1 MLIADRGSAATT
13 GAESIFAEML
23 ADVLRVDRV
32 SVDSHF
38 FDELGA
44 DSLGMAH
51 SCARVRKRGD
61 LPSVSMKDISR
72 YPTIRSLAAALADVA
87 PSSPRP
93 AVPAAIEPPTP
104 TSTREYILCGV
115 LQGLFFLAYSYL
127 AVLAIDTGYAWV
139 SAGSSAVEMYLRLV
153 LAGSGAFLV
162 VCAVPIAAKW
172 VLIGRWKAQ
181 QIRLWSLAYVR
192 FWIVKTLVRS
202 SPAARLFI
210 GTPLYSFYL
219 RALGAKIG
227 PGAVIFSRRVPV
239 CTDLLTIGAGTVIRK
254 EAIFNGYRA
263 QSGRIE
269 TGPVILGRDVF
280 VGERSVLDIH
290 TSMGDGAQLGHASAL
305 HSGQAVPAGERGH
318 GCPAQRTDTDYV
330 RVPPARCGRLRRAT
344 YAVLTL
350 LAVLFLYVPLL
361 KGGLELLF
369 LAVSSLIEGL
379 DPSVRSGSR
388 AVTLRGLLIAALAF
402 SAALFLG
409 AVLL

>member
-1 MLIADRGSAATT
+1 MAESMLIENRSDTATA
-13 GAESIFAEML
+13 GVESIFAEVL
-23 ADVLRVDRV
+23 AGVLRVDRV

-44 DSLGMAH
+44 DSLVMAH
-51 SCARVRKRGD
+51 FCARVRKRGD
-61 LPSVSMKDISR
+61 LPSVSMRDVYR
-72 YPTIRSLAAALADVA
+72 HPTIRSLAAALADVA

-127 AVLAIDTGYAWV
+127 AVLAIVTGYAWV

-153 LAGSGAFLV
+153 LAGSGTFLV

-210 GTPLYSFYL
+210 GTPLYLLYL

-227 PGAVIFSRRVPV
+227 PGVVIFSRRVPV
-239 CTDLLTIGAGTVIRK
+239 CTDLLTIGAGAVICS
-254 EAIFNGYRA
+254 EAIFYCYRE
-263 QSGRIE
+263 QGGRIG
-269 TGPVILGRDVF
+269 TRHVAP
-280 VGERSVLDIH
+280 
-290 TSMGDGAQLGHASAL
+290 GAA
-305 HSGQAVPAGERGH
+305 
-318 GCPAQRTDTDYV
+318 
-330 RVPPARCGRLRRAT
+330 GRL
-344 YAVLTL
+344 
-350 LAVLFLYVPLL
+350 
-361 KGGLELLF
+361 G
-369 LAVSSLIEGL
+369 
-379 DPSVRSGSR
+379 
-388 AVTLRGLLIAALAF
+388 
-402 SAALFLG
+402 
-409 AVLL
+409 